1 MYPNLWG
8 GGHIDSG
15 LDPIRSDFISPNLQR
30 GGHIDFGEY
39 PVGTFLSCKPVFGF
53 LTNFQGYIYIYI
65 DLFHIVA
72 FLTYAE
78 GV

>member
-39 PVGTFLSCKPVFGF
+39 PVGIGVTLSYLANQC
-53 LTNFQGYIYIYI
+53 L
-65 DLFHIVA
+65 DS
-72 FLTYAE
+72 
-78 GV
+78 